1 MLPALCL
8 AALAQAHS
16 QHYNIKTCVQSNGT
30 IRVDNPKIS
39 STYWVQDSTCTFL
52 LDHHVGTIDA
62 ISFTRASTDVM
73 PGTLTLA
80 NGTVYN
86 EDLTV
91 HGEGEPFAMLPM
103 YKTMQ
108 ELKNI
113 ATSRVTVHVPGKAMV
128 SFGMAEDPRLVF
140 YGVVMD
146 AYEARD
152 WTYEHASVYLTF
164 IHVGLFL
171 LTLVAVLAIDR
182 NNSNLRLIAVDDFM
196 FKRICCGNLPK
207 FKTRYKAM
215 YGLNSTEG
223 PYTANTA
230 LALSVWLSI
239 SVIMDMLIYTIW
251 VWSRIQKPG
260 GSMFLYIFVAR
271 VVFYAYLFYIIWEQP
286 FKNNEWELFGSKQIV
301 RFARPLV
308 TGGLLTAHLGYW
320 LHHGRD
326 ALDNASAYYITV
338 PVIVGLACVVVPC
351 VAGEGPFYTWPVS
364 IGQLALVTFV
374 GIMLNVGL
382 GALAPLCVLFA
393 FNKRVSVQQNPDPPR
408 PWVMLVAAI
417 GLVILVVAV
426 AMVDWLA

>member
-171 LTLVAVLAIDR
+171 LTLVAALTIKKRLSGFSVLLLCFGDFFKKEY
-182 NNSNLRLIAVDDFM
+182 NNMYLTDD
-196 FKRICCGNLPK
+196 
-207 FKTRYKAM
+207 
-215 YGLNSTEG
+215 EG

-230 LALSVWLSI
+230 LALSTWLDI
-239 SVIMDMLIYTIW
+239 SVIMDVLIWTIW
-251 VWSRIQKPG
+251 VWARIDNIGGGMFWAIFTVRCFFYVYLYYIVWEKP
-260 GSMFLYIFVAR
+260 LHICT
-271 VVFYAYLFYIIWEQP
+271 W
-286 FKNNEWELFGSKQIV
+286 KLFGSSRLV
-301 RFARPLV
+301 PLV
-308 TGGLLTAHLGYW
+308 TGGLLTAHLAYW
-320 LHHGRD
+320 LYQGRD
-326 ALDNASAYYITV
+326 AMHDASAYYITV

-351 VAGEGPFYTWPVS
+351 VAGEGPFYTWPVC

-374 GIMLNVGL
+374 GIVLNVGL
-382 GALAPLCVLFA
+382 GALAPMCVLFA
-393 FNKRVSVQQNPDPPR
+393 FDKRSSVPVIPVKQKPTC
-408 PWVMLVAAI
+408 WTAVKKHVKASFFFLLAI
-417 GLVILVVAV
+417 AVFVGLGHA
-426 AMVDWLA
+426 